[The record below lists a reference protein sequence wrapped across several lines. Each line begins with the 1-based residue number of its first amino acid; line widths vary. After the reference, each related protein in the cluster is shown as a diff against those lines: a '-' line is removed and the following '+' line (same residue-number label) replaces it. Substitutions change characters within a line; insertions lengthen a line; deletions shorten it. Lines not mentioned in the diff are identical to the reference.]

1 MKEYLIKHILGW
13 LAGVTAKQWSAA
25 LLWVINT
32 ARSYKDEAG
41 ATKRERVIAI
51 LKKQFPDL
59 SSGNVTTLVQLA
71 WAWLNKTGKL

>member
-1 MKEYLIKHILGW
+1 MIELILKRLLAY
-13 LAGVTAKQWSAA
+13 LAGVTAQQWSAA

-32 ARSYKDEAG
+32 ARTYKDEAG

-71 WAWLNKTGKL
+71 WAWLNKAGKI